1 MASKGNDWMI
11 YGKKRTG
18 GRYMA
23 FDGQGFTTKIMFAI
37 RFAPDDWASAQN
49 AVDKLNR
56 DNPEYIFEVRRGKG
70 SIFGDKRD
78 PVITELEDPRRN
90 GGHIV
95 YYDEPQRTSDG
106 DFIIVGRSRGVG
118 NFLPFDGHGFE
129 GNAMRW
135 PAAYRQNVMAVVG
148 AMNDNNPDM
157 EFDVA
162 RMPDTVFR
170 RIPAFYNGDPLN
182 TRYLFGFVVA
192 PPETDGFKRPTDP
205 KNVSPLD
212 TFPDSPVQ
220 PVSDYPIDYSTQMF
234 GTEIVTAPIAGRLTP
249 SSRSR
254 AIDNAIAGMTMGQ
267 ASVLKSTI
275 KSGTYYAVVEACSP
289 ELGSCQRILLTGRVL
304 DRPDGSVSTFLL
316 QSDTG
321 STFLD
326 APKAYLKMI
335 DPPRTEA
342 DEKYRRMMDERMAGD
357 GRPWNSRRYTVDGE
371 ELNAGQMVSRVSKL
385 TGRTPW
391 EVETTRGI
399 RAMRVHDTYEANGS
413 KIVRCFN
420 LRGKRRR

>member
-1 MASKGNDWMI
+1 MASKGNDWLI
-11 YGKKRTG
+11 YGKKRKG
-18 GRYMA
+18 GRYMLYN
-23 FDGQGFTTKIMFAI
+23 GFGKFTNKENYAI
-37 RFAPDDWASAQN
+37 RFPPDNWVAAQ
-49 AVDKLNR
+49 AMVDQLNR
-56 DNPEYIFEVRRGKG
+56 ENPDLIFEARRGKG
-70 SIFGDKRD
+70 TVFGEGGDF
-78 PVITELEDPRRN
+78 TELADGKGR
-90 GGHIV
+90 ID
-95 YYDEPQRTSDG
+95 YYSEPQRTRDG
-106 DFIIVGRSRGVG
+106 DYIIVGRSRGVG
-118 NFLPFDGHGFE
+118 NFLPFDGQGFE
-129 GNAMRW
+129 GDAMRW
-135 PAAYRQNVMAVVG
+135 PTAYRQNVLAIVD
-148 AMNDNNPDM
+148 ALNENNPDM
-157 EFDVA
+157 EFEIA
-162 RMPDTVFR
+162 RKPDTVFR
-170 RIPAFYNGDPLN
+170 RIPRHYEGDPLN

-192 PPETDGFKRPTDP
+192 PPETDGFNRPSDP

-342 DEKYRRMMDERMAGD
+342 DERYRRMMDERLAGD
-357 GRPWNSRRYTVDGE
+357 GRPWNSRRYTVNGE
-371 ELNAGQMVSRVSKL
+371 EVNAGQMVSRVSKL